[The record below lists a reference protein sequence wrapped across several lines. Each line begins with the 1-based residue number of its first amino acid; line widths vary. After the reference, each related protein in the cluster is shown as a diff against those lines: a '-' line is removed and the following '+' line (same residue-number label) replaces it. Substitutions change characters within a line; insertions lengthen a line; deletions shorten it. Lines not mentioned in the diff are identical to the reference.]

1 MTEIEELKLIW
12 SFTNDLWQYI
22 KTTLHGDFS
31 DAYWEKVV
39 NQAGDIAK
47 KHNNHKLVKELLLTY
62 MDYLED
68 RAKEAGK

>member
-1 MTEIEELKLIW
+1 MNEAEEIKMMHNFI
-12 SFTNDLWQYI
+12 NDYWQYI

-39 NQAGDIAK
+39 GQAGDIAK
-47 KHNNHKLVKELLLTY
+47 KHDNHKLVKELLLTY

>member
-1 MTEIEELKLIW
+1 MDKDEELKLIW
-12 SFTNDLWQYI
+12 RFSNEFWQYI

-39 NQAGDIAK
+39 GQAGDIAK
-47 KHNNHKLVKELLLTY
+47 KHDNHKLVEELLLTY